1 MPARPQ
7 LVVHMSFRTP
17 FRGNSRCAVN
27 VSIFCDVFTCFVLL
41 LFLGKYVDFLRRLA
55 SCKILEELRLVSASC
70 DENKL
75 SFISVCRS
83 SLTVLAR

>member
-1 MPARPQ
+1 MMFS
-7 LVVHMSFRTP
+7 H
-17 FRGNSRCAVN
+17 
-27 VSIFCDVFTCFVLL
+27 VLL
-41 LFLGKYVDFLRRLA
+41 LFLGQYVDFLRRLA